1 MAGVALQLAGR
12 FSASL
17 NVLLLEQAAL
27 QRLDPLGDVGEQP
40 PKLVELIGRDQG
52 NVGRRQL
59 PQQDVRA
66 AHQRADVSPVRRH
79 CLGGPRMPAVRGPL
93 PRGLRDQAVFGQ
105 CVGV

>member
-1 MAGVALQLAGR
+1 
-12 FSASL
+12 
-17 NVLLLEQAAL
+17 
-27 QRLDPLGDVGEQP
+27 
-40 PKLVELIGRDQG
+40 
-52 NVGRRQL
+52 
-59 PQQDVRA
+59 VRA